1 MIKYCKLIYAVFFCV
16 YTQGTKL
23 GVVSSEDL
31 ITILASNPKMKR
43 LLCETAN
50 ALVQRETGS
59 IAGIERAVQAATAPS
74 VGQQMLQRGSR
85 YTVAN
90 GISREESRVSINAEG
105 SEVVERL
112 VERGVILPG
121 GQGVHI
127 QQAVQQV
134 ISADSELGKRKTD
147 ADFEKVE
154 IRRLNLMCDKM
165 QLENDQLEKKHAMDN
180 DQLEKKHAMDNIAN
194 KLTTVNNF
202 MSTMQLLDPTWRE
215 TDQRLVLQATDYI
228 KNSIFS
234 ASSAPQIENGAAQLS
249 ESISIS
255 QVAFELGISMCSS
268 KAISA
273 GKNAARLYKDKYG
286 ESPSKHKQ
294 TIGGRIFSV
303 NSYTLRD
310 RDLVASAIQLVT

>member
-1 MIKYCKLIYAVFFCV
+1 MHFNFLL
-16 YTQGTKL
+16 QGTGQL
-23 GVVSSEDL
+23 ALVDSCDL
-31 ITILASNPKMKR
+31 IKLLVSHPKMKS
-43 LLCETAN
+43 LQAETAK
-50 ALVQRETGS
+50 AFVERETGS
-59 IAGIERAVQAATAPS
+59 VSGIERAVQAATAPS
-74 VGQQMLQRGSR
+74 LGQKMLQRGSR
-85 YTVAN
+85 CVIAN
-90 GISREESRVSINAEG
+90 GDSHEQLSVSMNAQG

-147 ADFEKVE
+147 GDFEKVE

-165 QLENDQLEKKHAMDN
+165 QLEN

-310 RDLVASAIQLVT
+310 RDLVASAIKLVT

>member
-1 MIKYCKLIYAVFFCV
+1 MCV

-85 YTVAN
+85 CAIAK
-90 GISREESRVSINAEG
+90 GDSREELSVSMNAEG
-105 SEVVERL
+105 NEIVERL

-134 ISADSELGKRKTD
+134 ISVDSGLGKRKTD
-147 ADFEKVE
+147 GDFEKVE

-180 DQLEKKHAMDNIAN
+180 AMDNIAN
-194 KLTTVNNF
+194 KLTTVNSF
-202 MSTMQLLDPTWRE
+202 MSTMQILDPSWRT

-228 KNSIFS
+228 KNSIFI
-234 ASSAPQIENGAAQLS
+234 SSSVPQIENGASQLS

-255 QVAFELGISMCSS
+255 QVAFELGISLCSS

-273 GKNAARLYKDKYG
+273 GKNAAKLYKNKYG

-294 TIGGRIFSV
+294 TIGGQIFSV

-310 RDLVASAIQLVT
+310 RDLVASAIKSVE

>member
-90 GISREESRVSINAEG
+90 GISCEESRVSINAEG
-105 SEVVERL
+105 SEIVERL

-121 GQGVHI
+121 GHGVHI

-147 ADFEKVE
+147 GDFEKVE

-165 QLENDQLEKKHAMDN
+165 QLEN

-310 RDLVASAIQLVT
+310 RDLVASAIKLVT

>member
-1 MIKYCKLIYAVFFCV
+1 
-16 YTQGTKL
+16 
-23 GVVSSEDL
+23 
-31 ITILASNPKMKR
+31 MKR

-165 QLENDQLEKKHAMDN
+165 QLEN

>member
-1 MIKYCKLIYAVFFCV
+1 LCV

-85 YTVAN
+85 CAIAK
-90 GISREESRVSINAEG
+90 GDSREELSVSMNAEG
-105 SEVVERL
+105 NEIVERL

-134 ISADSELGKRKTD
+134 ISVDSGLGKRKTD
-147 ADFEKVE
+147 GDFEKVE

-180 DQLEKKHAMDNIAN
+180 NQLEKKHAMDNAMDNIAN
-194 KLTTVNNF
+194 KLTTVNSF
-202 MSTMQLLDPTWRE
+202 MSTMQILDPSWRT

-228 KNSIFS
+228 KNSIFI
-234 ASSAPQIENGAAQLS
+234 SSSVPQIENGASQLS

-255 QVAFELGISMCSS
+255 QVAFELGISLCSS

-273 GKNAARLYKDKYG
+273 GKNAAKLYKNKYG

-294 TIGGRIFSV
+294 TIGGQIFSV

-310 RDLVASAIQLVT
+310 RDLVASAIKSVE

>member
-180 DQLEKKHAMDNIAN
+180 IAN

-294 TIGGRIFSV
+294 TVGGQIFSV

-310 RDLVASAIQLVT
+310 RDLVASAIKLVT